1 MIDILVKTLMW
12 GASLVL
18 LLAYFFGVTLRK
30 PFKTVAMHFLMVL
43 AVHVVLS
50 AVAILLTKH
59 GQSIKF
65 SGQQGSPG
73 LAAALLLGVKLY
85 MAVLMI
91 FLLNFFAALAQKG
104 VSSMA
109 QFHTTHNAANLDRQP
124 VRGFLRHQ
132 RPIVRGYQALFMVGG
147 VFMLWAL
154 WFRFR

>member
-1 MIDILVKTLMW
+1 MIDIVVKTLMW
-12 GASLVL
+12 GTSSVL

-30 PFKTVAMHFLMVL
+30 PFKTVAVHFLMVL

-50 AVAILLTKH
+50 AAAILLTKH
-59 GQSIKF
+59 GQGIK
-65 SGQQGSPG
+65 SLGLRGSPG
-73 LAAALLLGVKLY
+73 VAAALLLGIKLY

-91 FLLNFFAALAQKG
+91 FLLNFFAALAQRG
-104 VSSMA
+104 VSAMA
-109 QFHTTHNAANLDRQP
+109 KFHTTHNAANLDRQP

-132 RPIVRGYQALFMVGG
+132 QPIVRGYQALFMTGG